1 MNTTIHTF
9 ATNGEY
15 TVQPYS
21 ATILAL
27 YLAVGFVCSTTV
39 LLEPLYAQPSSF
51 VGPDEQP
58 SPEDI
63 PPEEPGFVPE
73 PEDIPPEEPGFVP
86 EPEDIP
92 PEEPGFVPE
101 PEDIP
106 PEEPGFVPEPEDI
119 PPEEPGFVPE
129 PEDIPP
135 EEPGFVPEPEDIPP
149 EEPGFVPE
157 PEDIP
162 PGENPNFGPP
172 VVPEVEEIIEDS
184 VGSVED
190 TFSTI
195 NENSPVSPLLI
206 GGIVAVVAI
215 GAGVASFSRHHHGR
229 SSSSHST
236 QDQTQQEDTEEEQI
250 YEDVQIVTQGG
261 IEEV

>member
-1 MNTTIHTF
+1 M
-9 ATNGEY
+9 
-15 TVQPYS
+15 QPYS

-58 SPEDI
+58 S
-63 PPEEPGFVPE
+63 
-73 PEDIPPEEPGFVP
+73 
-86 EPEDIP
+86 
-92 PEEPGFVPE
+92 
-101 PEDIP
+101 
-106 PEEPGFVPEPEDI
+106 
-119 PPEEPGFVPE
+119 
-129 PEDIPP
+129 
-135 EEPGFVPEPEDIPP
+135 PEDIPP